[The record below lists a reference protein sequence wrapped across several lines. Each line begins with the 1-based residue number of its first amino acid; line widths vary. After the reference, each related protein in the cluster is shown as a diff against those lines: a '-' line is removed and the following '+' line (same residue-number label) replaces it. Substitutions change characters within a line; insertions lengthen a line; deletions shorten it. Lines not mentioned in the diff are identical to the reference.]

1 MMHWF
6 KDLFSFFFWKWKVTN
21 TCINFFLTA
30 LVPFLIL
37 SFEPVVVISN
47 IFFYSNV
54 TCIASMNKSH
64 YLVSQEVYTVF
75 LLYLITI
82 FLNELFYNAPPYLYF
97 LCLRDPYQKFTY
109 RIHSSST
116 FLLHIC
122 QHWHYI
128 TFVYSHFQF
137 STSFHH
143 LNLKQTTPCMYAT
156 DANN

>member
-64 YLVSQEVYTVF
+64 YLVSQKVYTVF
-75 LLYLITI
+75 LLYLNTI
-82 FLNELFYNAPPYLYF
+82 FLNELCYNASIFVFFVSTRSISKVHISNTFIVHISITYMSTLTLYNI
-97 LCLRDPYQKFTY
+97 CLFA
-109 RIHSSST
+109 
-116 FLLHIC
+116 
-122 QHWHYI
+122 
-128 TFVYSHFQF
+128 F
-137 STSFHH
+137 SIFYFIPSFES
-143 LNLKQTTPCMYAT
+143 Q
-156 DANN
+156 ANNTVYVRYWCQ